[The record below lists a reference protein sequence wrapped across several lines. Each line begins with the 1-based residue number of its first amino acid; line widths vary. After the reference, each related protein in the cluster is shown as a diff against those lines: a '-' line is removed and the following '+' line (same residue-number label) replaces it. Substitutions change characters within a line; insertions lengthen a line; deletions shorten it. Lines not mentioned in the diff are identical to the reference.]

1 MDMSKLPSAL
11 QYSIEKSPE
20 PRQYQ
25 TDIDSSLPVDDDDDT
40 PTDTPTLQTD
50 NMLAE
55 QLPDITKEELIP
67 DDIFDK
73 IQKKLVKEKKKLTQ
87 RKPAPQ
93 TRRVK
98 EDESDYQ
105 VSSDDEET
113 KQIKQAYV
121 KFKEEAPPPKKKP
134 MRSLSPPAP
143 IPEGV
148 KLTKSGKPRK
158 QLSEEAKERRRLAL
172 EKGRETRRRNMLA
185 RKGIPLK
192 KETSPIPIPKK
203 KVERPQSPPKAKMW
217 TTEDLAR
224 SQYEA
229 IERYDS
235 IRKERKQK
243 KKEAK
248 AIEEQRQQIKQ
259 VVHREAQ
266 WQMKAGRFAGCY

>member
-1 MDMSKLPSAL
+1 MSKLPSAL

-25 TDIDSSLPVDDDDDT
+25 TDIDSSLPVDDDDT

-121 KFKEEAPPPKKKP
+121 KFTEEAPPPKKKP

-224 SQYEA
+224 SQFEA
-229 IERYDS
+229 IERYDTM
-235 IRKERKQK
+235 RKERKQK